1 MEGGFQLLILIIA
14 LISILSSVLKKYKQA
29 ESRRLQ
35 PKPSGG
41 TEGEEASSES
51 YTPREEPSPPPLP
64 PLLQRLREEME
75 RMTPPP
81 EAPAEETVWERPA
94 EETTWEQ
101 PAPEEQAEEEQPSP
115 APSVPLE
122 PVPQVPRR
130 RRRSP
135 LGRLTPDTFVRGIV
149 LSEIL
154 GPCRA
159 QRGYERS
166 RPV

>member
-1 MEGGFQLLILIIA
+1 MEGGFQFLILIIA
-14 LISILSSVLKKYKQA
+14 LISILSSLLKKYKQA

-41 TEGEEASSES
+41 TEGEEAS
-51 YTPREEPSPPPLP
+51 PSPLP

-81 EAPAEETVWERPA
+81 EAPAEETTWEQPT

-101 PAPEEQAEEEQPSP
+101 PAPEDPPPEEQPAP
-115 APSVPLE
+115 APSVPSG
-122 PVPQVPRR
+122 PVPQVSRR
-130 RRRSP
+130 RLRSP
-135 LGRLTPDTFVRGIV
+135 LGRFTSATVVRGIV

-159 QRGYERS
+159 QRAYERS
-166 RPV
+166 GPAQ